1 MLVKNNNRL
10 KELRIN
16 HGYTLDD
23 IESKTGI
30 KRGTYSN
37 YENHNTEPKLETW
50 QKLAKLFDVSVPYL
64 QGESNIKDP
73 SVYEDLKK
81 WHNSIRNYE
90 THKGEVP
97 FSEFVALGEGIN
109 LSIFKNLEDLIFS
122 EEGLFKF
129 HSVSNKRDKD
139 CKELAQSVDYSQM
152 DEINF
157 NVFEVFKLALLAKSK
172 DKKYKRDKEAYEK
185 INKIIE
191 ENEK

>member
-1 MLVKNNNRL
+1 MNRL
-10 KELRIN
+10 KEVRKQKGL
-16 HGYTLDD
+16 TLN
-23 IESKTGI
+23 EVGEKVGLKNNTLSQ
-30 KRGTYSN
+30 
-37 YENHNTEPKLETW
+37 YENNKREPKLETW